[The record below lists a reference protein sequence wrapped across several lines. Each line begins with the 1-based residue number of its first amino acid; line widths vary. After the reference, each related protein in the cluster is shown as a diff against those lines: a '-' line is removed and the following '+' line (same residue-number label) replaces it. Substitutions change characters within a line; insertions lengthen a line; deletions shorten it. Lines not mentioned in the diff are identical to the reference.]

1 MEHRQSPCPYRC
13 FDDLGG
19 AFVMGACGGTVWH
32 GIKGWRAAPKGHG
45 LGNSYAQIL
54 AKGPTLG
61 GNFAVWGG
69 LFSAFDC
76 SITSV
81 RQKEDPLNAITA
93 GALTGGVLAARAGW
107 KAAAVNA
114 AIGGALLG
122 LIEGAGFLLGRMMGG
137 GAHAPAAPGM
147 NLSGG
152 VGMGALDITGRGQP
166 QPRHTLQSRLDS
178 AHDHAAPMGL
188 EEEVVDLAPGYN
200 PHPSLQKKSVWAAG
214 ARKPAPVVY
223 SSAVPFSQEDFTFND
238 ADDFDDQ

>member
-45 LGNSYAQIL
+45 FSNSYAQIL

-76 SITSV
+76 TITGV

-107 KAAAVNA
+107 KAAAINA

-122 LIEGAGFLLGRMMGG
+122 LIEGAGFLLGRMMGTG
-137 GAHAPAAPGM
+137 QHAPAAPGM
-147 NLSGG
+147 NFAGAG
-152 VGMGALDITGRGQP
+152 TMGALDLGGARGQP
-166 QPRHTLQSRLDS
+166 QPRHTLQSRLDD
-178 AHDHAAPMGL
+178 AAVDHAAPLGL
-188 EEEVVDLAPGYN
+188 EEDVVDLAPGYN
-200 PHPSLQKKSVWAAG
+200 PHPSLQKKSALG
-214 ARKPAPVVY
+214 YKPPPVIY
-223 SSAVPFSQEDFTFND
+223 SSAVPFSQEDFSFND
-238 ADDFDDQ
+238 ADDFDEQ